1 MKKTIYLIA
10 ALLVWVLPAQAQNFK
25 YIVISKRAHPAV
37 HSAASILAKEL
48 NIPENHILIQ
58 RRVSLPTKETIVLDY
73 GKPSRKQIDFIG
85 RDPRTVKYDG
95 YLIRFNGNK
104 ALIFGK
110 RPRSLLYAAGD
121 ANLWKNRTSGVY
133 VRQPEFKTRDASLG
147 GNGESVAELVAKL
160 GVNIFYGR
168 FSADFVTLK
177 KSFPQVF
184 DKLTSSQQKKLLAR
198 KKEAEERAA
207 QMVKACH
214 DADVSFYPFLYG
226 NDMARWSPELMSAI
240 YKVYPNIRGKRAPHS
255 WEKASLNPSLPETWD
270 IIDAYVKEFVN
281 TLHGDGM
288 VATFWDA
295 YGIYSQDSLSQAN
308 GLDHFNAEIAKN
320 VSEYQKVLSKEHK
333 PLIVRTWSSGRAHWV
348 TLHNNQG
355 ELEHQFVHAPG
366 YGGFSGSR
374 YHLWGKVINDVP
386 ADVTLQTKVYLSDCF
401 PAARFNTLI
410 GKTKD
415 HHQIVEYQI
424 EGQTTG
430 HYYLPAANVHHTQWT
445 MKKAHDLMG
454 KDSGVSVFWGG
465 THQPHYDLFKDII
478 NGINI
483 YAWRQFS
490 WNLNADTQKVWMDWA
505 KPIYGPKAA
514 PYIVKALQLSEPVV
528 DNVFSTLGFGYD
540 TNSGFPGTIY
550 RREVLLMYTN
560 RTYLP
565 RYQKYL
571 KPTLENVERVIQEKK
586 KVLKDIDKMFAYLEQ
601 AKPYLKDSQYQELKT
616 RFNWLKYEA
625 IENKESEVS
634 YWRFR
639 YLRYLYSIRSANP
652 EQLQKIVKSYKTV
665 VSYRDSLFQYRDN
678 QKFSCYDLPLGQ
690 INKMRHIGLGN
701 PVHLM
706 KEIYDKSKQ
715 YTIEITGPDTLDAMS
730 REMNANT
737 AGSK

>member
-1 MKKTIYLIA
+1 MKKTIYLLVI
-10 ALLVWVLPAQAQNFK
+10 LLVWVLPAQAQNFH
-25 YIVISKRAHPAV
+25 YIVLSKKAHPAV
-37 HSAASILAKEL
+37 RSAANILARKL
-48 NIPENHILIQ
+48 NIPADHILTK
-58 RRVSLPTKETIVLDY
+58 RTVSLPPKGTIELDY
-73 GKPSRKQIDFIG
+73 GQPSKKQVNFIG
-85 RDPRTVKYDG
+85 RNPESVKYDG
-95 YLIRFNGNK
+95 YLIKFNGDR

-121 ANLWKNRTSGVY
+121 VNLWKNRTSGVY

-147 GNGESVAELVAKL
+147 GQGESVAELVATL

-177 KSFPQVF
+177 QSFPKVYKQ
-184 DKLTSSQQKKLLAR
+184 LSPEQQKKLLAR
-198 KKEAEERAA
+198 KKDAEEQAER
-207 QMVKACH
+207 MIKACH
-214 DADVSFYPFLYG
+214 DADVAFYPFLYG

-255 WEKASLNPSLPETWD
+255 WEKASLNPSLPETWNL
-270 IIDAYVKEFVN
+270 IDAYVKEYVN

-288 VATFWDA
+288 VATFWDS
-295 YGIYSQDSLSQAN
+295 YGIYSQDSLSRAN
-308 GLDHFNAEIAKN
+308 GLDHFNEEIRKN
-320 VSEYQKVLSKEHK
+320 VAEYEKVMSKEHK

-355 ELEHQFVHAPG
+355 KLEHQFVHAPG

-374 YHLWGKVINDVP
+374 YRLWGKVIEDDP
-386 ADVTLQTKVYLSDCF
+386 ADVTLQTKVYMSDCF

-415 HHQIVEYQI
+415 HQQIVEYQL

-430 HYYLPAANVHHTQWT
+430 HYYLPAANVHHTKWT

-454 KDSGVSVFWGG
+454 EDSGVSVFWGG
-465 THQPHYDLFKDII
+465 THQAHYDLIRDII
-478 NGINI
+478 NSINL

-490 WNLNADTQKVWMDWA
+490 WNLDADTQKVWMDWA
-505 KPIYGPKAA
+505 KPIYGEKAA
-514 PYIVKALQLSEPVV
+514 PYVIKALQLSEPVV
-528 DNVFSTLGFGYD
+528 DKLFSSLGLGYD

-571 KPTLENVERVIQEKK
+571 KPTLENVDRVIKEKNEA
-586 KVLKDIDKMFAYLEQ
+586 LQDISKMFSYLEQ
-601 AKPYLKDSQYQELKT
+601 AKPYLSDSHYQELYT

-652 EQLQKIVKSYKTV
+652 AQLKKIAESYRKV
-665 VSYRDSLFQYRDN
+665 VSNRDSLFQYRDN
-678 QKFSCYDLPLGQ
+678 QKFSCYYLRLGQ

-701 PVHLM
+701 PVRLM
-706 KEIYDKSKQ
+706 KEIYDKSRQ
-715 YTIEITGPDTLDAMS
+715 FTIELTGPDSLDAKS
-730 REMNANT
+730 QEMRTNT
-737 AGSK
+737 SSTR